1 MADGKCK
8 CGRSLKDGEKLCP
21 RCNSK
26 KDAKTKSFLW
36 KAGAAGLAI
45 VAVGVTVVSKIRR
58 GQMVSKR
65 DLEEFKEILNTMK
78 AGVSK

>member
-36 KAGAAGLAI
+36 KAGAGLAI
-45 VAVGVTVVSKIRR
+45 VAVGVTFVVSKFRR

-65 DLEEFKEILNTMK
+65 DFEEMKEILNTMK
-78 AGVSK
+78 AGVSE

>member
-45 VAVGVTVVSKIRR
+45 VAGGAFLVSKIRR
-58 GQMVSKR
+58 GQVSKR
-65 DLEEFKEILNTMK
+65 DFEEIKEILNTMK
-78 AGVSK
+78 ADVSK

>member
-1 MADGKCK
+1 MNTEMIMTI
-8 CGRSLKDGEKLCP
+8 EKTIEI
-21 RCNSK
+21 
-26 KDAKTKSFLW
+26 AKIKSFLW
-36 KAGAAGLAI
+36 KTGTAGLAI